1 MLDKRIRNSK
11 EASMAKAKA
20 GKVASQIC
28 QKWVAI
34 LDPLAYSYEISW
46 AFRDTN

>member
-11 EASMAKAKA
+11 EASMSKAKA

-28 QKWVAI
+28 QKCVAI
-34 LDPLAYSYEISW
+34 LGPLGYSCEISW